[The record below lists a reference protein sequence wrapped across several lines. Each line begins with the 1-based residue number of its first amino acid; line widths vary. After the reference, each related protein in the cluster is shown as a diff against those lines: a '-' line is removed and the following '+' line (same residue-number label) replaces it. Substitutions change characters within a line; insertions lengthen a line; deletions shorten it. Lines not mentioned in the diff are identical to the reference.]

1 MITAMDYDKEFNLLY
16 LMEQVYSCLISVSNK
31 LQATGNKYCEP
42 LTSRQYMTALAILHL
57 PEDETTINNIAG
69 KLGATKQNMTQLVNS
84 LCKKGFAEII
94 PSPKDKRA
102 VNVHLTESG
111 LKTLTDCGVSVSI
124 DFMADTFKAFDEE
137 ELKTLWKLLK
147 KLYRFDGVEL
157 DGLEE
162 NVNVPNAFSEE
173 EIKSAID
180 RFSNRRNTL

>member
-1 MITAMDYDKEFNLLY
+1 MDYDKEFNLLY
-16 LMEQVYSCLISVSNK
+16 LMEQVYSSLISVSNK
-31 LQATGNKYCEP
+31 LQATGDKYSVP

-57 PEDETTINNIAG
+57 PEDETTINHIAG
-69 KLGATKQNMTQLVNS
+69 KLGATKQNITQLVNS

-111 LKTLTDCGVSVSI
+111 FKALTACGVSVSI
-124 DFMADTFKAFDEE
+124 DFMADTFKYFEQE
-137 ELKTLWKLLK
+137 ELEILWKLLK

-162 NVNVPNAFSEE
+162 NVKVPNAFNDEE
-173 EIKSAID
+173 VTVAIE
-180 RFSNRRNTL
+180 RFSDRRNKL